1 MGYAKYRPFALWAQF
16 QVTYGIIVT
25 GLVLDSLWA
34 RFEPVFQA
42 WPRMASVSNAI
53 WGSSRMGK
61 WFHVPQ
67 SVWANSVTPTWDM
80 SSFEMEKIERWKE
93 STWHQLARTATPRA
107 SESWQRVV
115 SCYGAIS
122 FYTVYWVG
130 PSLTVRPEILIHG
143 REVRVNTGWPPPHIC
158 STIDYILQQ
167 KV

>member
-115 SCYGAIS
+115 SCYGTIGS
-122 FYTVYWVG
+122 WT
-130 PSLTVRPEILIHG
+130 PE
-143 REVRVNTGWPPPHIC
+143 RASSSRRVARVTSKASKAQGNMRSHERGT
-158 STIDYILQQ
+158 